1 MFKRGT
7 ACYSLFLVLKNK
19 NEAQRFL
26 QYYFLKATPCTSSA
40 NICVYLQIFKSYHLF
55 CGIKVISGDCFS

>member
-19 NEAQRFL
+19 NEAHRFL
-26 QYYFLKATPCTSSA
+26 QFYFLKATPCTSPA
-40 NICVYLQIFKSYHLF
+40 NICVYLQIFK
-55 CGIKVISGDCFS
+55 